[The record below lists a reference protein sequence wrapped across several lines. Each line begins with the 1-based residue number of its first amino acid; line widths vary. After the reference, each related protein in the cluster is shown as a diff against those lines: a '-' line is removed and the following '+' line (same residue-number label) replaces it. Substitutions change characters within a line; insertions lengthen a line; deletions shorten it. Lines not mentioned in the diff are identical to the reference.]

1 MEVEG
6 ASPAQK
12 TSPSSILDGVE
23 QQGVAVAKVA
33 GGVRNPQME
42 FTAAHI
48 ETLLLDTR
56 DPSRIK
62 EAEMAL
68 NAYEASPGF
77 AGHLLSLC
85 HTGSNEQ
92 TMLPAATYFQ
102 NLVRKHWSNSTTLP
116 NTEQAAVRAAL
127 LQTLFVAPPTVVKQ
141 LAEAFRVIAAQDFA
155 TNKCWPDLITDIGT
169 GLQNSNMM
177 PGKQDSPIST
187 ENALIAVHT
196 LLKPYKYF
204 RNPQLAKEVAPAELE
219 AITQSLLNPLFDI
232 FHLLVGQAV
241 ASEAEGAAPHD
252 HILNTLCKC
261 FHHTV
266 QAYMPAALEP
276 RLKGWMESMLR
287 LLEGAAACPVAVAA
301 QLPRGKV
308 HKRCLQIC
316 ISMVTRHR
324 RKVDGQ
330 MQQMCAA
337 AGKLVHATAA
347 VTAASTAE
355 RDEAVA
361 GMQGRQMSLSF
372 DLLARMLETGPGCV
386 KTATWRLG
394 ASAQR
399 ENCHVAP
406 WGLRA
411 GLTSCVELRRNPMSS
426 QSDGAPVV
434 FDARPALPVA
444 VGMTVTAGHRLGL
457 GREGKCC
464 TSLVGFGVHAVS
476 GVLHPQ
482 GSA

>member
-276 RLKGWMESMLR
+276 RLKGFAR
-287 LLEGAAACPVAVAA
+287 ARNIYCYVGGATSVGDRGDSEVAVAA

-372 DLLARMLETGPGCV
+372 DLLARMLETGPG
-386 KTATWRLG
+386 
-394 ASAQR
+394 
-399 ENCHVAP
+399 
-406 WGLRA
+406 
-411 GLTSCVELRRNPMSS
+411 
-426 QSDGAPVV
+426 
-434 FDARPALPVA
+434 
-444 VGMTVTAGHRLGL
+444 
-457 GREGKCC
+457 
-464 TSLVGFGVHAVS
+464 
-476 GVLHPQ
+476 
-482 GSA
+482 